1 MFAKD
6 LANKAYKAARKALAE
21 GDHDLARA
29 AIRWARRADSGNPL
43 YIHLEA
49 VLARKSGDRH
59 EAERLYRRLAD
70 LAERAFGGGHIRNVA
85 VLSGLI
91 ELYDEMGRHDEAT
104 GLRNLVIDRLDLR
117 SAADG
122 GTPALMRITDICLQ
136 AGRTADALSVVDAA
150 LARRRSVF
158 GDGHIRVKECQ
169 RALEAL
175 SARIRMEP
183 ATEREPT
190 AAFGPEVLWREDAGK
205 DWAMSA

>member
-1 MFAKD
+1 MFATN

-70 LAERAFGGGHIRNVA
+70 LAERTFGAGHARYVA
-85 VLSGLI
+85 VLAGLI
-91 ELYDEMGRHDEAT
+91 ELYDEMGRHVEAAR
-104 GLRNLVIDRLDLR
+104 LRNHAIDRLDR
-117 SAADG
+117 QSAADSG
-122 GTPALMRITDICLQ
+122 ISALMRMADICLHV
-136 AGRTADALSVVDAA
+136 GRTADALSIVDAA

-158 GDGHIRVKECQ
+158 GNGHIRVDECR

-175 SARIRMEP
+175 SARIRLEP
-183 ATEREPT
+183 ATARKPA
-190 AAFGPEVLWREDAGK
+190 AAFGPEILRRKDTGK
-205 DWAMSA
+205 EWALPA